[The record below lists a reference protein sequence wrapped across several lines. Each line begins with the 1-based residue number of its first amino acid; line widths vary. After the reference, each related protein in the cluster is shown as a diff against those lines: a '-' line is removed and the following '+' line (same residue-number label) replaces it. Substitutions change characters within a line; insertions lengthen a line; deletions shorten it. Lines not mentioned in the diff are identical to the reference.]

1 MQQPNAFP
9 MLPNMA
15 AMGGMMPPG
24 FNPLLAAM
32 NNMKPEELS
41 AMAAS
46 FGMKNI
52 PMIPQMP
59 NPMAAMNATT
69 SQAHSAHNNN
79 HHNSS
84 SINANQS
91 EGVLNNSRAA
101 STSRPQS
108 TSGTPVSKRAKID
121 LEETDGELEIDVQND
136 DATSSSARP
145 SSTSHANG
153 TSHKNAKSGRE
164 SAQSISSSRD
174 SSATPK
180 SNKQSVNIQ
189 NAMAAALQ
197 GIYVDLKIL
206 LHIILGGDLNAFLGM
221 TAFGG
226 AAPFMDSSRRLVC
239 PVTGTQSNGKAP
251 YAYRIVDGGTPHP
264 VQFPTDALTGPDIPK
279 YVLID
284 FSLYL

>member
-1 MQQPNAFP
+1 MNPMQQPNAFP

-46 FGMKNI
+46 FGMKNM
-52 PMIPQMP
+52 PMMPQIP
-59 NPMAAMNATT
+59 NPMAAMNAST
-69 SQAHSAHNNN
+69 SQAHSSHNNN

-84 SINANQS
+84 SSNANQS

-101 STSRPQS
+101 STSRPHS
-108 TSGTPVSKRAKID
+108 TSGTPISKRPKID
-121 LEETDGELEIDVQND
+121 LDETDGELEIDVQND

-145 SSTSHANG
+145 SSTSHVHANG

-164 SAQSISSSRD
+164 SAQSLSSSRD

-180 SNKQSVNIQ
+180 PNKQSMNIQ

-197 GIYVDLKIL
+197 GI
-206 LHIILGGDLNAFLGM
+206 
-221 TAFGG
+221 
-226 AAPFMDSSRRLVC
+226 
-239 PVTGTQSNGKAP
+239 
-251 YAYRIVDGGTPHP
+251 
-264 VQFPTDALTGPDIPK
+264 
-279 YVLID
+279 
-284 FSLYL
+284 LYL